1 MTKGALLLIGAAIAF
16 CAGATETRADDRTT
30 TSDAISER
38 SRGRVLMVIENDGAP
53 EDRRVWDESRTLTA
67 AGWNVTVICPQTREG
82 DQAAQETIDGIE
94 IHRYPLRPAET
105 TLGYFRE
112 YGQALWRTWRL
123 VNRLQRERPFDVVH
137 LANPPDFMYL
147 ATRGRGASGALMVF
161 DQHDLMPELF
171 RSRFGRAGL
180 GYRVLRWIESRALHR
195 ADVVISTNESYRRIA
210 VERGVAPDDVF
221 VVRNGPDIDRFVPVE
236 PDPSLRQGRRH
247 LIAYLGVMGPQDG
260 IDHALE
266 ALAALRR
273 MRPDDWQAVFIGNGE
288 VLEQMKQLAADL
300 GLADLVDFA
309 GWRGDNDIRRILS
322 SADVCIAPDPPSPLN
337 DVSTMVKIPEYMA
350 IGRAIASYD
359 LPETRISAGGA
370 AAYAASPDPES
381 LGRCVHELLEDPE
394 RRRTMGKE
402 GRRRVEALSWQ
413 RSSRELLAAYNHAVG
428 SAAGLRPASN
438 EVRASG
444 RVAVSGPADRPG
456 DDLR

>member
-1 MTKGALLLIGAAIAF
+1 M
-16 CAGATETRADDRTT
+16 
-30 TSDAISER
+30 
-38 SRGRVLMVIENDGAP
+38 
-53 EDRRVWDESRTLTA
+53 
-67 AGWNVTVICPQTREG
+67 
-82 DQAAQETIDGIE
+82 
-94 IHRYPLRPAET
+94 
-105 TLGYFRE
+105 
-112 YGQALWRTWRL
+112 
-123 VNRLQRERPFDVVH
+123 
-137 LANPPDFMYL
+137 
-147 ATRGRGASGALMVF
+147 
-161 DQHDLMPELF
+161 
-171 RSRFGRAGL
+171 
-180 GYRVLRWIESRALHR
+180 
-195 ADVVISTNESYRRIA
+195 ISTNESYRRIA

-300 GLADLVDFA
+300 GLADVVEFA

-381 LGRCVHELLEDPE
+381 LGRCVHELLEDPQ
-394 RRRTMGKE
+394 RRQTMGEE
-402 GRRRVEALSWQ
+402 GRRRVKELSWQ
-413 RSSRELLAAYNHAVG
+413 RSSRELLAAYDHAVESVG
-428 SAAGLRPASN
+428 RLAAGEQRGA
-438 EVRASG
+438 AHQ
-444 RVAVSGPADRPG
+444 AV
-456 DDLR
+456 